1 MINYKTL
8 PDQSVLF
15 KTVSFSKVIA
25 SVVVNEI

>member
-8 PDQSVLF
+8 LDQNVLF
-15 KTVSFSKVIA
+15 ETVSFSKVIA